1 MVGSCVPQTLLTKHT
16 GKNCCKVV
24 ELILCVSR
32 TITTCGKLAW
42 GLSRAGLELG
52 FSVLELFEVKCVNS

>member
-1 MVGSCVPQTLLTKHT
+1 MSLEPLLH
-16 GKNCCKVV
+16 V
-24 ELILCVSR
+24 E
-32 TITTCGKLAW
+32 LAW